1 MYFQNLPMDEY
12 DTWFFYVQNIISV
25 TILLIKSKSVHT
37 MNQSMVQQLTND
49 GYNRNQLRNDVPIG
63 LKHNMMCNF
72 CLQRLIK
79 NEKTASALMSR
90 FLLPP

>member
-1 MYFQNLPMDEY
+1 
-12 DTWFFYVQNIISV
+12 
-25 TILLIKSKSVHT
+25 

-49 GYNRNQLRNDVPIG
+49 GYSRNQLRNDAPIG
-63 LKHNMMCNF
+63 LTHNMMCNF

-79 NEKTASALMSR
+79 NEKISSVLISK